1 MQRHRGRIL
10 SDSRTGDALEL
21 GGSKIATSRC
31 DTWRV
36 SHRSAA
42 PKREERDIIVTP
54 TQTVLEILHC
64 VDREGLRVTI
74 QTTLIGK
81 ITISTGMLFH

>member
-36 SHRSAA
+36 SHRAAA
-42 PKREERDIIVTP
+42 PKRVERD
-54 TQTVLEILHC
+54 HNHR
-64 VDREGLRVTI
+64 DMNRA
-74 QTTLIGK
+74 
-81 ITISTGMLFH
+81 